1 MKYVR
6 NTRSPSWMN
15 ALVPCHS
22 FTPKSVSKLSV
33 MVYHSIFQLI
43 RAFRRSMSACG
54 AREAKARVVSRAF
67 RCATWATWSARKEQP
82 RQACSGQPNTPGSKK
97 ARYRTSWRRPSNRS
111 SRLTLPFGPSNSY
124 FFSTAIHGIRRR
136 SAASPSRDRA
146 QAFSFTRSCCLAA
159 SHSCGDTIGG
169 VFIAICTFG
178 LSAVRLDIFIAPF
191 FRVGSGFCF
200 LVLLARHFDGQG
212 RQTSG
217 RDRSGDDQAHGCD
230 TEWTH
235 F

>member
-1 MKYVR
+1 
-6 NTRSPSWMN
+6 
-15 ALVPCHS
+15 
-22 FTPKSVSKLSV
+22 
-33 MVYHSIFQLI
+33 MVYQGISQPI
-43 RAFRRSMSACG
+43 RAFTRAISTCG
-54 AREAKARVVSRAF
+54 AREAQTRVVSRAF
-67 RCATWATWSARKEQP
+67 RWARWETWSAPREQP

-97 ARYRTSWRRPSNRS
+97 ARYTINCLRPSNRS

-124 FFSTAIHGIRRR
+124 FFSTSIHGIRRR
-136 SAASPSRDRA
+136 SAASASRERVK
-146 QAFSFTRSCCLAA
+146 AFSFTRSCCLAA
-159 SHSCGDTIGG
+159 SHSCGETIGG

-200 LVLLARHFDGQG
+200 LVLLARHFDGQS

-217 RDRSGDDQAHGCD
+217 RDRSGDDQAHGCE